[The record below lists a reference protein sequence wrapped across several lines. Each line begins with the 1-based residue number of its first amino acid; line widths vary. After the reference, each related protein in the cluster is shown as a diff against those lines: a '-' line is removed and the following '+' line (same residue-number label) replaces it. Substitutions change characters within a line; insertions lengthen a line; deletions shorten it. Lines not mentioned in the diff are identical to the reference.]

1 VDRGVA
7 VLQELG
13 ITRAM
18 VNAGGDSRIIGDRF
32 GKPWIIGI
40 RDPDDRNRTILKIPL
55 TDTAFSTS
63 GDYERFFDE
72 GGVRYHHI
80 LDPRT
85 GKSPHV
91 VRSVTIIG
99 PYATRTDALTKSVFV
114 MGVKEGLE
122 FVDSLPGIDVV
133 AITPDRKVWYSKGLE
148 NPEKPAAGKQ

>member
-1 VDRGVA
+1 
-7 VLQELG
+7 VLQRLG
-13 ITRAM
+13 VTRAM

-32 GKPWIIGI
+32 GKPWLIGI

-114 MGVKEGLE
+114 MGVKEGIA
-122 FVDSLPGIDVV
+122 FINTLPDIDVV

-148 NPEKPAAGKQ
+148 NPATVPGADRK